1 MKFPYAEYQ
10 VVPSPAAP
18 DSTLL
23 YRPVIRVRL
32 IGPKSSYKVWA
43 LLDTGADESYIT
55 QSLAEKL
62 GIVPLSVDTTT
73 VESASGDMKVWY
85 GRTTIEVA
93 DQQETHSFPATVGVV
108 GEGWSE
114 SILGH
119 VGFLEHFDASFSYI
133 DKIVTLIRRT
143 S

>member
-1 MKFPYAEYQ
+1 MKLPYAEYQ

-18 DSTLL
+18 DRTTL

-32 IGPKSSYKVWA
+32 QGPKSFLKVWA

-55 QSLAEKL
+55 QSVAEKL
-62 GIVPLSVDTTT
+62 GVVPLSVDTATIH
-73 VESASGDMKVWY
+73 SASGEMKVWY
-85 GRTTIEVA
+85 GRLTIEVN
-93 DQQETHSFPATVGVV
+93 DDEEVHSFPITVGVV
-108 GEGWSE
+108 GEEWSE

-119 VGFLEHFDASFSYI
+119 TGFLENFDATFSYA
-133 DKIVTLIRRT
+133 DKLVTLIRRK

>member
-1 MKFPYAEYQ
+1 MKFSYAEYQ

-18 DSTLL
+18 DRTAL

-32 IGPKSSYKVWA
+32 QGPKSFLKVWA

-55 QSLAEKL
+55 QSVAEKL
-62 GIVPLSVDTTT
+62 GVVPLSADATTI
-73 VESASGDMKVWY
+73 ESASGEMKVWY
-85 GRTTIEVA
+85 GRLTVEVS
-93 DQQETHSFPATVGVV
+93 DENEVHSFPTTVGVV
-108 GEGWSE
+108 GEEWSE

-119 VGFLEHFDASFSYI
+119 TGFLEYFDATFSYA
-133 DKIVTLIRRT
+133 DKLVTLVRRE